1 MKQPVIRS
9 LDQGDGWR
17 HWCRPAWS
25 VRAMA
30 GLLIG
35 LIALS
40 TVSCTLPQVSA
51 EDRLF
56 LPLSIE
62 LLDVAILPEQTVAET
77 PVGGLSALAY
87 DAQT

>member
-1 MKQPVIRS
+1 
-9 LDQGDGWR
+9 
-17 HWCRPAWS
+17 
-25 VRAMA
+25 MA

-56 LPLSIE
+56 LPLSVERAMRPISSP
-62 LLDVAILPEQTVAET
+62 AIALTLQA
-77 PVGGLSALAY
+77 GRHQRRQLSP
-87 DAQT
+87 